1 MGAAAAVILLKER
14 QLVEAFER
22 AGVLSPA
29 LARTPDE
36 IGVDPHGVG
45 WRRLQ
50 DHAVVRE
57 AGAGSGRYYLDIE
70 VWQALRRMRLRIVL
84 ILAVV
89 LLAAALVLA
98 FGGRMAR

>member
-22 AGVLSPA
+22 AGITSPA

-36 IGVDPHGVG
+36 IGVDPHGIG
-45 WRRLQ
+45 WRRLH

-57 AGAGSGRYYLDIE
+57 AGAGSGRYYVDLE
-70 VWQALRRMRLRIVL
+70 VWQALRRMRRRIVL
-84 ILAVV
+84 ILALVI
-89 LLAAALVLA
+89 LAAALVLG
-98 FGGRMAR
+98 FGGQLAR